1 MKNLEQLRESIR
13 ILEEM
18 KSISL
23 TPETLKAV
31 DELKERIIRDGI
43 LPALSEQVA
52 PLLKP
57 IQPESVLVSE
67 PNTNEEISA
76 DDTPSDSD
84 EQTSKKHGR
93 STKTQLRVT
102 LNDGTIIQQRKACD
116 TVVKAIQKAVAAV
129 GIDEI
134 RKLGLVQNSVSY
146 ISDMLDDFYSTSQ
159 KPIGNG
165 WYVMTHGSNDQKKE
179 KLDIISRELKLGW
192 KVEVLR

>member
-43 LPALSEQVA
+43 LPALSKQVA

-76 DDTPSDSD
+76 DDTPSD
-84 EQTSKKHGR
+84 
-93 STKTQLRVT
+93 
-102 LNDGTIIQQRKACD
+102 
-116 TVVKAIQKAVAAV
+116 
-129 GIDEI
+129 
-134 RKLGLVQNSVSY
+134 
-146 ISDMLDDFYSTSQ
+146 
-159 KPIGNG
+159 
-165 WYVMTHGSNDQKKE
+165 
-179 KLDIISRELKLGW
+179 
-192 KVEVLR
+192 